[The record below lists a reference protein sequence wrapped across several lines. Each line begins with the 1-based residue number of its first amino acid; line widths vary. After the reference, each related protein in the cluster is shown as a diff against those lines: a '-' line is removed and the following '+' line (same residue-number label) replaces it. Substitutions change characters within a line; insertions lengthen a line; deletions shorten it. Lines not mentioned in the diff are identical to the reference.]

1 MRKPAEAEKYKL
13 ERLAEA
19 ERLRIVLEAEA
30 DAEALAV
37 KGRELVTF
45 FKSKDRCPVACHI
58 IQIT

>member
-37 KGRELVTF
+37 KGRELVTI
-45 FKSKDRCPVACHI
+45 FKSNI
-58 IQIT
+58 